1 MRRRASVVV
10 GVLVGAV
17 LVTVP
22 ASAQAAEPTVR
33 TSGDDV
39 TYTDPTLAGTDTTR
53 VRGVLREVVTEPA
66 APVSTGSDPH
76 AGHDHTGGQP
86 LIVLAD
92 GTHVPVDLD
101 LDAPDVVGSTVVAEL
116 VDGPVLD
123 AALDG
128 TPTEPVQVRTA
139 QVDTAEAAAARAP
152 HRVYVAVV
160 GNSGA
165 SVDSDAT
172 IQARVDGGTRWWS
185 EESGTS
191 FGTASTVRYD
201 SALDATQ
208 RCGFANPWTLWSE
221 AGRRFPDGT
230 FDQPGNHLLVVVDDT
245 CNGVGVGTVG
255 RGMDDGG
262 SSTQKESASIF
273 TATFAHEV
281 GHNLG
286 LNHANLESLDG
297 QGGEY
302 WDLYSPMGLAIG
314 SSQSLDPPAL
324 DSEYRAQL
332 GLLYTGEVEVV
343 GSGTSVTRT
352 LAARGSSTGLRGME
366 VRSPDGTSHWVEY
379 RSGGGRD
386 ARSYYRLEPNA
397 SVSGTRKYPRGV
409 TVSTRTTGS
418 TGSTL
423 LRPRADGTVAHGS
436 RQAGQTY
443 TAGDVS
449 VRVDSVGAESAVVTV
464 TNGPVLAD
472 LATSTPVVEGTPRV
486 GATLTA
492 QPGSW
497 TTGTTFAYQWFAGGT
512 AVQGATAST
521 FVPTKDQLGRTIT
534 VRVTGS
540 RSGHRSATRESAPT
554 PAVAA
559 GVLDA
564 STPTV
569 EGAARVGSPLTGRAG
584 SWTAGTTLTYQ
595 WSAGGVDVP
604 AATTSTFTP
613 TVAQL
618 DDAITLTVTGTKD
631 GYTTTSRTSQPTER
645 VAAGATTAGA
655 PTVTG
660 TPRVG
665 EQLGV
670 DVGSWGPGTTFTYQ
684 WLADGSPVTGATGA
698 TFTPGPVQ
706 QGARVTVTVT
716 GARPGYDTSSAT
728 SAPTDRVAT
737 GTQVAGTP
745 TVSGDPTV
753 GRPLRADPGTWA
765 SGTMLTYQWLADGS
779 PVADA
784 TTDTFTPG
792 PAQRGARMTVTVT
805 GERSGYDTASA
816 TSEPTTAVAA
826 GATIAGRPAVT
837 GTAKVGVALGVDVG
851 SWAPGTTFTYQW
863 LADDAPVAGATSRT
877 FTPGAATVGD
887 RITVRVT
894 GTRDGY
900 ETASA
905 ISGPSAAVAAGTLT
919 ASTPKVSG
927 AAVVGRRLSVVR
939 GTWTSGTTF
948 SYRWL
953 ANGTAVKGATAS
965 TFVVPRSLRGKRVTV
980 QVTGRKSGYTT
991 LTRTSARTGVVR

>member
-22 ASAQAAEPTVR
+22 SSARAAEPTVR

-39 TYTDPTLAGTDTTR
+39 TYTDPTLAGVDTTR

-66 APVSTGSDPH
+66 APVAPGSDPH

-86 LIVLAD
+86 LVVLAD

-101 LDAPDVVGSTVVAEL
+101 LDAPDVVGSTVVADL

-139 QVDTAEAAAARAP
+139 RVDTAEAAVAPAP

-172 IQARVDGGTRWWS
+172 IRARVDGGTRWWS

-208 RCGFANPWTLWSE
+208 RCGFADPWTLWSE
-221 AGRRFPDGT
+221 AGRQFPDGT

-286 LNHANLESLDG
+286 LDHANLDSQDG

-302 WDLYSPMGLAIG
+302 WDLYSPMGLAVG

-324 DSEYRAQL
+324 DTEYRAQL
-332 GLLYTGEVEVV
+332 GILDAGEVELV
-343 GSGTSVTRT
+343 GAGSAVTRT
-352 LAARGSSTGLRGME
+352 LAARGSSSGLRGLE

-386 ARSYYRLEPNA
+386 AQGYYRLEPNA

-409 TVSTRTTGS
+409 TVSTRRTGS

-423 LRPRADGTVAHGS
+423 LRPRADGSVAYGS

-449 VRVDSVGAESAVVTV
+449 VRVDAIGADCATVTVTV

-472 LATSTPVVEGTPRV
+472 LSTSTPVVEGAARV

-492 QPGSW
+492 QPGTW
-497 TTGTTFAYQWFAGGT
+497 TAGTTFAYQWRAGGT

-521 FVPTKDQLGRTIT
+521 FVPTKDQLGRTVT
-534 VRVTGS
+534 VQVTGS
-540 RSGHRSATRESAPT
+540 RSGYRSATRESAAT
-554 PAVAA
+554 SAVSS

-564 STPTV
+564 PTPTV

-584 SWTAGTTLTYQ
+584 SWTAGTTLAYQ
-595 WSAGGVDVP
+595 WSADGVAVP
-604 AATTSTFTP
+604 GATTSTFTP
-613 TVAQL
+613 AAAQL
-618 DDAITLTVTGTKD
+618 DDAITVTVTGTKD
-631 GYTTTSRTSQPTER
+631 GYTTTSRTSLPTER
-645 VAAGATTAGA
+645 VAAGATTAGT

-660 TPRVG
+660 TPTVG
-665 EQLGV
+665 MPLGL
-670 DVGSWGPGTTFTYQ
+670 DAGPWPPGTTFTYQ
-684 WLADGSPVTGATGA
+684 WLADGAPVVGATA
-698 TFTPGPVQ
+698 E
-706 QGARVTVTVT
+706 
-716 GARPGYDTSSAT
+716 
-728 SAPTDRVAT
+728 
-737 GTQVAGTP
+737 
-745 TVSGDPTV
+745 
-753 GRPLRADPGTWA
+753 
-765 SGTMLTYQWLADGS
+765 
-779 PVADA
+779 
-784 TTDTFTPG
+784 TFTPG
-792 PAQRGARMTVTVT
+792 PAQRGARVTVTVR

-816 TSEPTTAVAA
+816 TSEPTAAVAA
-826 GATIAGRPAVT
+826 GATVAGRPTVT

-863 LADDAPVAGATSRT
+863 LADDAPVTGATAST

-905 ISGPSAAVAAGTLT
+905 TSPPSRTVAAGTLR

-939 GTWTSGTTF
+939 GTWTSGTSF

-953 ANGTAVKGATAS
+953 ANGTAVKGATAT
-965 TFVVPRSLRGKRVTV
+965 TFVVPRSLRGKRITV
-980 QVTGRKSGYTT
+980 QVTGRRSGYTT
-991 LTRTSARTGVVR
+991 VTRTSARTNAVR